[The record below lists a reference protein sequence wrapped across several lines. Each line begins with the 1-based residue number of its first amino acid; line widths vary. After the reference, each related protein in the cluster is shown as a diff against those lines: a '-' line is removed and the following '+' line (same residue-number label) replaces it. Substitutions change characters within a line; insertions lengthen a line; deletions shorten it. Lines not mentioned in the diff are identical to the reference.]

1 MYIAKHLTYLQ
12 HEKRE
17 KQETGNPYPSYV
29 PDGTIFLGDKF
40 RFHLKTSQKNEHMKI
55 ANVFF
60 FPFLLFALNGFA
72 QSKRTIF
79 FQTGYTFNNSIL
91 LNEEIVEK
99 SKGYSVD
106 AGFTYRF
113 FTRKWMS
120 SEIGVSGKTIFAVG
134 RIQQHSFKATT
145 FRLTVPLKFVFPIPH
160 SKYAISSGFIF
171 QNNVDFT
178 EFDFRLRDKYAWRV
192 NYCLEGR
199 YLLNPKTSLL
209 IAWHSNIRTIPDPY
223 FVNDPKMNVVIGL
236 TQAIHFKRK

>member
-1 MYIAKHLTYLQ
+1 
-12 HEKRE
+12 
-17 KQETGNPYPSYV
+17 
-29 PDGTIFLGDKF
+29 
-40 RFHLKTSQKNEHMKI
+40 MKI
-55 ANVFF
+55 AYN
-60 FPFLLFALNGFA
+60 FLLFFLLFTLNGQA

-79 FQTGYTFNNSIL
+79 FQTGYTFNNSIV

-106 AGFTYRF
+106 AGFAYRF
-113 FTRKWMS
+113 FTSKWMS
-120 SEIGVSGKTIFAVG
+120 SEIGVSGKIIFASG
-134 RIQQHSFKATT
+134 KMQQCSFKATT
-145 FRLTVPLKFVFPIPH
+145 FRLTVPLKFVFPIPN

-209 IAWHSNIRTIPDPY
+209 LAWHNNLRNIPDPY
-223 FVNDPKMNVVIGL
+223 FVNDPKMAIVIGL